1 MSIIVVI
8 WQTYEL
14 HSTFT
19 HYIFT
24 FIDVRSI
31 TGFRSYLHEIKTLVQ
46 CDIFF
51 DFPSFYP
58 ETSCLQWQG
67 GRICEKYDHYE
78 VDMKVQKKGTL
89 ETVLIHGMIIDFW
102 ITDPFLESIRYR
114 VIISEDLF
122 YNINE
127 YEMMQTTR
135 LLQQSK
141 L

>member
-1 MSIIVVI
+1 MVLIDTFRISI
-8 WQTYEL
+8 
-14 HSTFT
+14 FT
-19 HYIFT
+19 LYIFT
-24 FIDVRSI
+24 FIVVRSI

-58 ETSCLQWQG
+58 ELSCLQWQG
-67 GRICEKYDHYE
+67 ERICEKYDHYK
-78 VDMKVQKKGTL
+78 VDMKVQKWGTL

-102 ITDPFLESIRYR
+102 ITDPFLESNRYC
-114 VIISEDLF
+114 VLVSEDLF

-127 YEMMQTTR
+127 YEMMQTTK
-135 LLQQSK
+135 LLLQSK